1 MIMQQWDSVTG
12 DCLAEERRQ
21 NEAPQ
26 VAPILLGRASFYA
39 NSDVFFVEPLC
50 QFLHRDRLATRVAFS
65 RGILAI
71 AGGGDD
77 GDGPDTRLLAG
88 QHRIWPKADPPR
100 PTSCPV
106 LYDIALAPAGQYSQA
121 EAWNIA
127 VPDKVFGGLGLC
139 GVDEALREF
148 WHGKSAFK
156 LSGFHSAHC
165 ERLVNEHIE
174 IA

>member
-1 MIMQQWDSVTG
+1 M
-12 DCLAEERRQ
+12 
-21 NEAPQ
+21 
-26 VAPILLGRASFYA
+26 LL
-39 NSDVFFVEPLC
+39 VEPLS
-50 QFLHRDRLATRVAFS
+50 QFLNRDGFAPCVAFS
-65 RGILAI
+65 GRILAI

-100 PTSCPV
+100 PTSCAV
-106 LYDIALAPAGQYSQA
+106 LHDIALAPAGQYSQA